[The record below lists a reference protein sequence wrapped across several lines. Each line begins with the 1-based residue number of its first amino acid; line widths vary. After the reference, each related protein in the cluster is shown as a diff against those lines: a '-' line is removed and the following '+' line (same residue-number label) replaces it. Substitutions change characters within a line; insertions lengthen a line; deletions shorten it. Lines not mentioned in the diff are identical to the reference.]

1 MEFRSLGNSGL
12 KVSKLS
18 LGAMTFGNKPG
29 FMEGVT
35 SADDEGRR
43 VLDAA
48 IDAGVNLIDTANM
61 YSAGESERLL
71 GQWLEGRRDGLL
83 VATKCRFKAGPG
95 QFDQGLSR
103 RHIIQACEASLKRL
117 NTDWIDLYQV
127 HMQDTDVAIEE
138 TLRALDDLVTS
149 GKVRYVGCS
158 NYTGYRLVES
168 LWASDKRNFVRY
180 ESVQLQYSLV
190 CRDAEREV
198 IPAARANNQGVLAW
212 SPLGRGFLTG
222 KYRRDDAPPAGS
234 RLEAWQDSWKELA
247 RPKNF
252 DILDV
257 VLDIAAA
264 RGAKPS
270 TVALAWALQKPFMTS
285 LIIGARNVEQ
295 LEDNLLAARF
305 ELSAEETA
313 RLDDVSTPVW
323 GYPYAFIGARQEW

>member
-1 MEFRSLGNSGL
+1 MELRSLGDCGL

-35 SADDEGRR
+35 SDDAEGRR
-43 VLDAA
+43 VLDRAL
-48 IDAGVNLIDTANM
+48 DAGVNLVDTANM

-71 GQWLEGRRDGLL
+71 GEWLEGRRDGVLI
-83 VATKCRFKAGPG
+83 ASKCRFKAGPG
-95 QFDQGLSR
+95 KLDQGLSR

-127 HMQDTDVAIEE
+127 HMQDTDVPIEE
-138 TLRALDDLVTS
+138 TLRALDDLVSS
-149 GKVRYVGCS
+149 GKVRYIGCS

-190 CRDAEREV
+190 CRDAEREI
-198 IPAARANNQGVLAW
+198 IPAARANDLGVLAW
-212 SPLGRGFLTG
+212 SPLARGFLSG

-234 RLEAWQDSWKELA
+234 RLEAWRDSWKEVA
-247 RPKNF
+247 RPENF

-257 VLDIAAA
+257 VLEIAAA

-285 LIIGARNVEQ
+285 LIVGARTVQQ

-313 RLDDVSTPVW
+313 RLDDVSTPAW